1 MKVLSPLQTRTGQIA
16 IDAFICV
23 IALGLAYLLRLEG
36 RVPPAAQD
44 QLMAVAPLIVVVR
57 AAVHWASGIYRVVWR
72 YVGIRE
78 ALLFA
83 RSVALVSIVLLA
95 LRLFLPDHRGLWQ
108 VPISI
113 IFLEGML
120 TFLGMAGTRV
130 LRRIVHERKSKPT
143 TRRDSMVPTV
153 LVGAGENALLIAKEA
168 QRHPSLGIKVVGYVD
183 DDPGKHGME
192 IHGPRVLGPIE
203 DLRRVAGQ
211 TGARQV
217 IITSNA
223 IAAARILEINDTAR
237 EMRLDLRI
245 VPGFFEVIDRG
256 GQAEALREVRI
267 EDLLSRDPVPPS
279 MTMEALVKVY
289 GGKRILVTGAGGSIG
304 SELCRQ
310 LSLMRPGKLFLLE
323 RDENGLF
330 EIHRELKPRLGS
342 AVCIP
347 VLADITDGK
356 HLERVFRELQP
367 EVVVHAAAFK
377 HVPVMESFPAA
388 AVRNNVFGTRTLAE
402 LADRSGCESFLLIST
417 DKAINPTSVMGASK
431 RLAEMVVQ
439 SIARTSKT
447 RFSCVR
453 FGNVLGSRGS
463 VVPIFRE
470 QIRNGGPVTVTHP
483 EATRYFMTIPE
494 ASNLVLQAA
503 TLGQQGEVFLLDMG
517 RPVRIID
524 LARQLIQLSG
534 TTEERVPIKIIGT
547 RPGEKLY
554 EELNTDEET
563 REPTDLRKISRV
575 KPQPIDPELLA
586 MTLERLKFLVTSE
599 DHGAVRDVLR
609 GLEIGYAPPAVP
621 ATGEHPVVS

>member
-1 MKVLSPLQTRTGQIA
+1 MRVLSPLQTRTGQIA
-16 IDAFICV
+16 IDGVIC
-23 IALGLAYLLRLEG
+23 IAALALAYLLRFEGHIPRLALE
-36 RVPPAAQD
+36 
-44 QLMAVAPLIVVVR
+44 QLRTIAPIIVAVR
-57 AAVHWASGIYRVVWR
+57 AATHWTNGIYRVVWR

-83 RSVALVSIVLLA
+83 RSVALVSVVLLA
-95 LRLFLPDHRGLWQ
+95 LRLLLPMHRWLWQ

-120 TFLGMAGTRV
+120 TFLGMAGSRV
-130 LRRIVHERKSKPT
+130 LRRIIHERKGKPQA
-143 TRRDSMVPTV
+143 RRDDLVPTV
-153 LVGAGENALLIAKEA
+153 LICAGENGLLIAKEA
-168 QRHPSLGIKVVGYVD
+168 QRHPSLGIRVVGYVD
-183 DDPGKHGME
+183 DDPGKLGME
-192 IHGPRVLGPIE
+192 VHGSRVLGAID

-211 TGARQV
+211 AGARQV

-223 IAAARILEINDTAR
+223 LSAARILEINATCR
-237 EMRLDLRI
+237 EMRLELRI
-245 VPGFFEVIDRG
+245 VPGFFEVIERG
-256 GQAEALREVRI
+256 GQAESLREVRI
-267 EDLLSRDPVPPS
+267 EDLLSRDPVSPS
-279 MTMEALVKVY
+279 MTLEALVSVY
-289 GGKRILVTGAGGSIG
+289 GGKRIMVTGAGGSIG

-310 LSLMRPGKLFLLE
+310 LSLMRPGKLFMLE

-342 AVCIP
+342 RAVP
-347 VLADITDGK
+347 VLADITDTK
-356 HLERVFRELQP
+356 HLERIFRELQP

-388 AVRNNVFGTRTLAE
+388 AVRNNVFGTRSLAE
-402 LADRSGCESFLLIST
+402 LADRCGCESFLLIST
-417 DKAINPTSVMGASK
+417 DKAVNPTSVMGASK

-439 SIARTSKT
+439 LVAAGSKT

-503 TLGQQGEVFLLDMG
+503 TLGQHGEVFLLDMG

-524 LARQLIQLSG
+524 LARQMIQLSG
-534 TTEERVPIKIIGT
+534 TTEERVPIKITGI

-554 EELNTDEET
+554 EELSTDNET
-563 REPTDLRKISRV
+563 LDSTELRKISRV
-575 KPQPIDPELLA
+575 KPEPADATTLS
-586 MTLERLKFLVTSE
+586 MTLERLKFLVNAD
-599 DHGAVRDVLR
+599 DHGSIRDLLR
-609 GLEIGYAPPAVP
+609 TLEIGYAPPEVP